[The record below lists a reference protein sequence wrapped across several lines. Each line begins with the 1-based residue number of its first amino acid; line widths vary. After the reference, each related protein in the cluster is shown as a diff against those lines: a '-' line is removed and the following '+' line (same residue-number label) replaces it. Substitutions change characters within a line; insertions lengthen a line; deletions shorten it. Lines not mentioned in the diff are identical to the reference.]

1 MRARPCGA
9 WRWSAAATDTARAE
23 KGICGGGPRAY
34 TVTAVELYGFAGL
47 TCSAGTPGAH
57 EFHRTAL
64 AQSPWIASKIT
75 MPGGKHKFPNFDLMY
90 GIFLMPLIAA
100 TNGGEGFLRLALAAS
115 GHQKLQRKP
124 GACDSGGRWR
134 HEQRYGLLSLM
145 HDA

>member
-1 MRARPCGA
+1 MRR
-9 WRWSAAATDTARAE
+9 RTAGLHGYSSKR
-23 KGICGGGPRAY
+23 R
-34 TVTAVELYGFAGL
+34 GFAGL